1 MKEVYKTTIEALA
14 GILPIVL
21 FLLAFNR
28 FVLRTPLEN
37 PKENLMGIIIA
48 VIGLVLFSNGLRMG
62 LLPLGETVGL
72 NLPKES
78 PLWLVLV
85 FSFILGFGV
94 TMAEP
99 SMQALAGQVEQLTAG
114 TLKKQVVMVTVAL
127 GIGTGV
133 TLGVLK
139 IILKIPTAKIMI
151 PAMAVLAFLA
161 WRSPA
166 AITGVAFD
174 ASGVTTGPVTVPL
187 IVALGIGIATA
198 LGGRDPL
205 VDGFGLIALCLVCP
219 TALMMLLG
227 IIYRL

>member
-1 MKEVYKTTIEALA
+1 LKEVYQTTIESLA
-14 GILPIVL
+14 GVLPIVL

-28 FVLRTPLEN
+28 FILRSPLEN
-37 PKENLMGIIIA
+37 PKENITGIVLA
-48 VIGLVLFSNGLRMG
+48 VVGLVLFSNGLRMG

-99 SMQALAGQVEQLTAG
+99 SMQSLAGQVEQLTAG
-114 TLKKQVVMVTVAL
+114 VLKKPVVMTTVAM
-127 GIGTGV
+127 GIGAGT

-139 IILKIPTAKIMI
+139 IILQIPNYKIML
-151 PAMAVLAFLA
+151 PALGFLAFLA
-161 WRSPA
+161 WRAPL

-187 IVALGIGIATA
+187 VVALGVGIATA

-205 VDGFGLIALCLVCP
+205 IDGFGIIALCLVCP
-219 TALMMLLG
+219 TAFMLLLG
-227 IIYRL
+227 ILYKL

>member
-1 MKEVYKTTIEALA
+1 MKELYQTTVESLT
-14 GILPIVL
+14 GVLPIVL
-21 FLLAFNR
+21 FLLAFNK
-28 FVLRTPLEN
+28 FILRSPLQN
-37 PKENLMGIIIA
+37 PKENTLGIVLAI
-48 VIGLVLFSNGLRMG
+48 IGLVLFSNGLRMG

-99 SMQALAGQVEQLTAG
+99 SMQSLAGQVEELTAG
-114 TLKKQVVMVTVAL
+114 ILRKPLVMTTVAL

-139 IILKIPTAKIMI
+139 IVLQIPNSHIII
-151 PAMAVLAFLA
+151 PALAILALLA
-161 WRSPA
+161 WRAPTS
-166 AITGVAFD
+166 IIGVAFD

-187 IVALGIGIATA
+187 VVALGIGIATA

-205 VDGFGLIALCLVCP
+205 TDGFGIIALCLFCP
-219 TALMMLLG
+219 TIYMLLLG
-227 IIYRL
+227 IIYKL